1 MPPGSSGRSARRPL
15 LSRLHASQ
23 SVGLVAGAL
32 LATAAA
38 AAGLPLPAHFGKV
51 AAAGA
56 VCGLAATACLPGLA
70 LLAPAI
76 LGAAPQAAAGIPPGT
91 AIAAVTTAG
100 YLGSFTGPPLI
111 GALAGLLTLSGA
123 IGLVAVAA
131 ATAVLLAP
139 TALPSRPPRRAPRS
153 P

>member
-38 AAGLPLPAHFGKV
+38 AAGLPFQAHFGIV

-91 AIAAVTTAG
+91 AIAAVTT
-100 YLGSFTGPPLI
+100 P
-111 GALAGLLTLSGA
+111 
-123 IGLVAVAA
+123 
-131 ATAVLLAP
+131 ATSA
-139 TALPSRPPRRAPRS
+139 RS
-153 P
+153 PGRP